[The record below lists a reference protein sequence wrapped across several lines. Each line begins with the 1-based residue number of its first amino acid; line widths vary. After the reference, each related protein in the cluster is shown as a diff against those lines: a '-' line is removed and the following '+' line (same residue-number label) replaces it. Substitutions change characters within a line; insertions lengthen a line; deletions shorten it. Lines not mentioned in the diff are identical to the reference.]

1 MVVIVTESS
10 TITRTCS
17 APSVGFKV
25 LLLVGVRQLVGVMQD
40 SSVTTTVGFCMGVV
54 PPSSGREAGWQGVVP
69 PSSGREAGWQGVVS
83 PSSGRVEG
91 LQGVVKEAGFKSGQG
106 GFMTFSMIRI
116 CLREVGSGG
125 EQASDPGFIIE
136 VVESEIDE
144 VLAIL
149 NSLTIIFGLLFRYLL

>member
-1 MVVIVTESS
+1 MVVVVVVVVPESS
-10 TITRTCS
+10 TMTRTCS

-25 LLLVGVRQLVGVMQD
+25 LLLVGVRQLVGVMHD

-54 PPSSGREAGWQGVVP
+54 PPSSGHEAGLQGVVP
-69 PSSGREAGWQGVVS
+69 

-91 LQGVVKEAGFKSGQG
+91 LQGVVKEAGLRSGQG

-144 VLAIL
+144 VLVIYK
-149 NSLTIIFGLLFRYLL
+149 SSHDYF

>member
-10 TITRTCS
+10 TTTRTCS

-25 LLLVGVRQLVGVMQD
+25 LLLVGVKQLVGVMQD
-40 SSVTTTVGFCMGVV
+40 SSVTTTVGFCM
-54 PPSSGREAGWQGVVP
+54 GVVP